1 MDFGADNIA
10 IGSRREAKE
19 RTMEQ
24 CPYFPMSPVAAC
36 LFLTIVMLLCAT
48 RVWSQNSAE
57 PIIDMH
63 LHAMHADELGTPPL
77 FLCAPFPMWP
87 LKDTQEEAQS
97 YFARVQ
103 NKPVCPSPLR
113 SGASDKDLMQ
123 RTITILEKRNV
134 YAVTNAVSSDAL
146 ELVEKWKKA
155 GGERVIPAIPF
166 DPNSGKPT
174 VEELRQ
180 LVKSK
185 RVLAFAEISSQYEGI
200 AVTDP
205 RMEPYFALAEEL
217 DIPVGI
223 HMGPGPP
230 GAPYVVAPNYRMR
243 LSSLLALE
251 DVLVKH
257 PKLRVWAMHA
267 GWPLA
272 DDTIGVLYAHPQLY
286 VDIGIIDY
294 AFPRKQFYDFLQRLI
309 DAGFENR
316 IMFGSDEMVWPDAV
330 SAAIDS
336 IQNDPALSSEQKRD
350 ILYNNAARFLRL
362 TR

>member
-1 MDFGADNIA
+1 M
-10 IGSRREAKE
+10 K
-19 RTMEQ
+19 Q
-24 CPYFPMSPVAAC
+24 FPFFRMSSFATC
-36 LFLTIVMLLCAT
+36 LLQVMTLLCAT
-48 RVWSQNSAE
+48 PVWSQSSAD

-63 LHAMHADELGTPPL
+63 LHAKHADELGPPPL
-77 FLCAPFPMWP
+77 YLCAPFSMWP
-87 LKDTQEEAQS
+87 VKDTLEDPQT

-103 NKPVCPSPLR
+103 NKPACSSPLR
-113 SGASDKDLMQ
+113 SGANDEDLMQ
-123 RTITILEKRNV
+123 RTLEILKTRNV
-134 YAVTNAVSSDAL
+134 YAVTAGDL
-146 ELVEKWKKA
+146 EVTEKWKKA
-155 GGERVIPAIPF
+155 GGDRIIPALPF
-166 DPNSGKPT
+166 DPESGKPT

-185 RVLAFAEISSQYEGI
+185 RVMAFSEISSQYEGI
-200 AVTDP
+200 SVTDS

-230 GAPYVVAPNYRMR
+230 GAPYVFAPNYRMR
-243 LSSLLALE
+243 LSSLLTLE
-251 DVLVKH
+251 DVLVRH

-272 DDTIGVLYAHPQLY
+272 DDTIGALYTHPQLY

-294 AFPRKQFYDFLQRLI
+294 AFPRKQFYAFMHRLI

-330 SAAIDS
+330 STAIDT
-336 IQNDPALSSEQKRD
+336 IQNDPVLSREQKRD

-362 TR
+362 TK

>member
-1 MDFGADNIA
+1 MVLVFA
-10 IGSRREAKE
+10 
-19 RTMEQ
+19 
-24 CPYFPMSPVAAC
+24 
-36 LFLTIVMLLCAT
+36 L
-48 RVWSQNSAE
+48 RVQAQTSE

-63 LHAMHADELGTPPL
+63 LHAKHADEMGKPPL
-77 FLCAPFPMWP
+77 YLCAPFSMWP
-87 LKDTQEEAQS
+87 VKDAQEAPET
-97 YFARVQ
+97 YFIRVQ
-103 NKPVCPSPLR
+103 YKPDCRSPLS
-113 SGASDKDLMQ
+113 SGATDDDLMR
-123 RTITILEKRNV
+123 RTLAVLKSRNV
-134 YAVTNAVSSDAL
+134 TLAVTDGDLDVM
-146 ELVEKWKKA
+146 EKWKDA
-155 GGERVIPAIPF
+155 AEGRILPAFAF
-166 DPNSGKPT
+166 DPESGKPT
-174 VEELRQ
+174 VNELRE
-180 LVKSK
+180 LVKSG
-185 RVLAFAEISSQYEGI
+185 RVRAFSEISSQYEGI

-230 GAPYVVAPNYRMR
+230 GAPYVGAPNYRMK

-272 DDTIGVLYAHPQLY
+272 DDTIGALYAHPQLY

-294 AFPRKQFYDFLQRLI
+294 AFPRKQFYDFLHRLI

-330 SAAIDS
+330 SVAIDT
-336 IQNDPALSSEQKRD
+336 IQNDPDLSHEQKRD

-362 TR
+362 KK

>member
-1 MDFGADNIA
+1 MKRF
-10 IGSRREAKE
+10 S
-19 RTMEQ
+19 
-24 CPYFPMSPVAAC
+24 YLWSSVVAATVSAA
-36 LFLTIVMLLCAT
+36 FAFTVAAPA
-48 RVWSQNSAE
+48 WAQKSAE

-63 LHAMHADELGTPPL
+63 LHAMHADELGPPPL

-87 LKDTQEEAQS
+87 LKDPQEDAQS

-103 NKPVCPSPLR
+103 NKPACPSPLR
-113 SGASDKDLMQ
+113 SGTSDQDLMQ
-123 RTITILEKRNV
+123 RTLEILEKRNI
-134 YAVTNAVSSDAL
+134 YAVTNSVSSDAL
-146 ELVEKWKKA
+146 GVVERWKKA

-166 DPNSGKPT
+166 DPKSGKPT

-185 RVLAFAEISSQYEGI
+185 RVAAFAEISSQYEGI

-217 DIPVGI
+217 DVPVGI

-243 LSSLLALE
+243 LSSLLTLE

-267 GWPLA
+267 GWPMA
-272 DDTIGVLYAHPQLY
+272 DDTIGALYAHPQLY

-294 AFPRKQFYDFLQRLI
+294 AFPRKQFYDFLHRLI
-309 DAGFENR
+309 EAGFENR

-330 SAAIDS
+330 SVAIDA
-336 IQNDPALSSEQKRD
+336 IQNDSVLTPEQKRG

-362 TR
+362 NK